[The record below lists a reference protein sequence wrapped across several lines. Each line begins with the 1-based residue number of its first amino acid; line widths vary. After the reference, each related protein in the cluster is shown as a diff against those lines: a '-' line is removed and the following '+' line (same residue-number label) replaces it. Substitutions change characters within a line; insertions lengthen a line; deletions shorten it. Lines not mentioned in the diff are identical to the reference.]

1 MWEKC
6 NGRDRVEEEG
16 GYGGR
21 GPYRGSCGGSEGGRR
36 VREMAIADPSI
47 VERPLWGLV
56 FKRQLKV
63 KGACSNL
70 PEVVCVQSVSS
81 ST

>member
-16 GYGGR
+16 GR
-21 GPYRGSCGGSEGGRR
+21 EVGPYRGSCGGSEGGGR

-63 KGACSNL
+63 KGA
-70 PEVVCVQSVSS
+70 
-81 ST
+81 